1 MQKNYTASTLENPG
15 LTSTVIQFDPLLP
28 RPAAGR
34 TAAVMQVMEDVLLC
48 TLRSSDVAARYSENR
63 FVLLLEAPACE
74 GASPMERVRAEFY
87 RRPAHDGYL
96 LAYSLRAAPR
106 PGTPAQKAR

>member
-1 MQKNYTASTLENPG
+1 
-15 LTSTVIQFDPLLP
+15 
-28 RPAAGR
+28 
-34 TAAVMQVMEDVLLC
+34 MEDVLLC

-74 GASPMERVRAEFY
+74 GANPMERVRAEFY

-106 PGTPAQKAR
+106 PLTPAQKAR